1 MSAENTLLSAL
12 DSAVQQG
19 SPDRRAEMLQRVTT
33 LFVDGSERFSD
44 EHISVFDDVI
54 GRLIAEIES
63 TARAEL
69 SVRLASI
76 GNAPPEVVRRLARD
90 ENISV
95 AGPVLR
101 HSPRLTEADLLEVA
115 RSKGQAHLLAI
126 ANRETIAER
135 VADVV
140 VRRGD
145 RDVVRSVAANP
156 GARLSETGYS
166 ALVKKAET
174 DSVLAETVCR
184 REDLPPQL
192 FRELVACATEVVQKR
207 LLATAKPEARDEI
220 ERVLAQVSTEV
231 QTGTKSRDYA
241 AAKQSVAELQGA
253 GKLDEVALTVFAGQR
268 RYEEMVVSL
277 SVLCKVAVEV
287 LDRMMAS
294 DRADPLLILCKAAGF
309 GWPTT
314 RAIIQA
320 RPNSKGLTEQS
331 LETAL
336 RNFERLGAST
346 AQRVVRFWQTR
357 HSAAPETTAPVT
369 PAADEKSDT

>member
-1 MSAENTLLSAL
+1 MSAETTLLTAL
-12 DSAVQQG
+12 DSVVQHG
-19 SPDRRAEMLQRVTT
+19 SPDRRAEMLQRVTS
-33 LFVDGSERFSD
+33 LFVEGADRFSD
-44 EHISVFDDVI
+44 EHVALFDDVI
-54 GRLIAEIES
+54 GRLIVEIEAK
-63 TARAEL
+63 ARAEL

-76 GNAPPEVVRRLARD
+76 GNAPPEVVRCLALD

-95 AGPVLR
+95 AGPVLQ
-101 HSPRLTEADLLEVA
+101 HSPCLNESDLLDVA

-135 VADVV
+135 VADVI

-174 DSVLAETVCR
+174 DGVLAEKVCR

-207 LLATAKPEARDEI
+207 LLATAKPEARVEI
-220 ERVLAQVSTEV
+220 QRVLAQVSTEV
-231 QTGTKSRDYA
+231 QTETKPRDYS
-241 AAKQSVAELQGA
+241 AAKQSVAVLQRA
-253 GKLDEVALTVFAGQR
+253 GKLDEVALTAFAGQR
-268 RYEEMVVSL
+268 RYEETVVSL
-277 SVLCKVAVEV
+277 SVLCKVAIEV

-294 DRADPLLILCKAAGF
+294 DRSDPLLILCKAAGF

-320 RPNSKGLTEQS
+320 QPNSKGLSEKS

-336 RNFERLGAST
+336 RNFERLGPAT

-357 HSAAPETTAPVT
+357 HSPP
-369 PAADEKSDT
+369 PG

>member
-1 MSAENTLLSAL
+1 MSAETTLLTAL
-12 DSAVQQG
+12 DSVVQQG
-19 SPDRRAEMLQRVTT
+19 SPDRRAEMLQRITS
-33 LFVDGSERFSD
+33 LFIDGADRFSD
-44 EHISVFDDVI
+44 EHVALFDGVI
-54 GRLIAEIES
+54 GRLIIEIEAK
-63 TARAEL
+63 ARAEL

-76 GNAPPEVVRRLARD
+76 GNAPPEVVHCLALD

-95 AGPVLR
+95 AGPVLQ
-101 HSPRLTEADLLEVA
+101 HSPCVNESDLLDVA

-135 VADVV
+135 VADVI

-174 DSVLAETVCR
+174 DSVLAEKVCQ
-184 REDLPPQL
+184 REDLPPKL

-207 LLATAKPEARDEI
+207 LLATATPQARVEI
-220 ERVLAQVSTEV
+220 QRVIAQVSTEV
-231 QTGTKSRDYA
+231 QTETKPRDYS
-241 AAKQSVAELQGA
+241 AAKQSVAELQRS
-253 GKLDEVALTVFAGQR
+253 GKLDEVALTAFAGQR
-268 RYEEMVVSL
+268 RHEEMLVSL
-277 SVLCKVAVEV
+277 SVLCKVGIEV

-294 DRADPLLILCKAAGF
+294 ERSDPLLILCKAAGF

-320 RPNSKGLTEQS
+320 RPSAKGSSEQS

-336 RNFERLGAST
+336 RNFERLGPAT

-357 HSAAPETTAPVT
+357 HSA
-369 PAADEKSDT
+369 